1 MVTQHAIDEP
11 VPSKFLRGEMS
22 SSDRDLAERLSRA
35 VVELQEVMDSCLLAG
50 LIVEPNF
57 AKVANRLTR
66 FGTRI
71 DSSVCNVRVFRKL
84 T

>member
-1 MVTQHAIDEP
+1 MVPQHAIDEP
-11 VPSKFLRGEMS
+11 VPGKVSRGEMS
-22 SSDRDLAERLSRA
+22 SSDLGLAERISRA
-35 VVELQEVMDSCLLAG
+35 VVELQEAMDSCLLAG

-57 AKVANRLTR
+57 VDVDNRLTR

>member
-11 VPSKFLRGEMS
+11 VPSKSLRGEMS
-22 SSDRDLAERLSRA
+22 SSDRDLAERVSRA
-35 VVELQEVMDSCLLAG
+35 AVELQEAMDTCLLAG
-50 LIVEPNF
+50 LIVESNF
-57 AKVANRLTR
+57 VEVGNRLTR

-71 DSSVCNVRVFRKL
+71 DSCVCNVRVFRKL

>member
-1 MVTQHAIDEP
+1 
-11 VPSKFLRGEMS
+11 
-22 SSDRDLAERLSRA
+22 
-35 VVELQEVMDSCLLAG
+35 MDSCLLAG

-57 AKVANRLTR
+57 AEVDNRLTR

>member
-1 MVTQHAIDEP
+1 MVPQHAIDEP
-11 VPSKFLRGEMS
+11 VPGKVSRGEMS
-22 SSDRDLAERLSRA
+22 SSDLDLAERVSRA
-35 VVELQEVMDSCLLAG
+35 VVELQEAMDSCLLAG

-57 AKVANRLTR
+57 VDVDNRLTR

>member
-1 MVTQHAIDEP
+1 MVPQHAIDEP
-11 VPSKFLRGEMS
+11 VPGKVSRGEMS
-22 SSDRDLAERLSRA
+22 FSDLDLAERISRA
-35 VVELQEVMDSCLLAG
+35 VVELQEAMDSCLLAG

-57 AKVANRLTR
+57 VDVDSRLTR

>member
-1 MVTQHAIDEP
+1 MITQHAIDEP
-11 VPSKFLRGEMS
+11 VPSKSLRGEMS
-22 SSDRDLAERLSRA
+22 SSDRDLAERVSRA
-35 VVELQEVMDSCLLAG
+35 ALELQEAMDSCLLAG
-50 LIVEPNF
+50 LIVESNF
-57 AKVANRLTR
+57 VEVGNRLTR

>member
-1 MVTQHAIDEP
+1 
-11 VPSKFLRGEMS
+11 MS
-22 SSDRDLAERLSRA
+22 SSDRDLAERVSRA
-35 VVELQEVMDSCLLAG
+35 AVELQEAMDSCLLAG
-50 LIVEPNF
+50 LIVESNF
-57 AKVANRLTR
+57 VDVGNRLTR